1 MMPKL
6 QLQTLL
12 PINSRRRTFLGGIR
26 RRLRKN
32 KALAITY
39 RQARKLIGKPVTLQ
53 AQLPL
58 YKHWIEECEPKL
70 WVAAETWE
78 REPLI
83 SIITPAY
90 NTPDKYLFPLIE
102 SVKAQVYTNWQLCI
116 ADGSTDPDRA
126 AQIETICKE
135 DDRIVYKRLKKNDGI
150 VGNANAALKLAKG
163 DFIAFLDHDDMLSPY
178 ALSEVVHAY
187 NKQPETDVFFSDEDK
202 LSDDGK
208 HRSQPFFKPGWSPT
222 LEESVNYMTH
232 LFVVNKDVVTAVG
245 PLKKGFDGAQDYEF
259 ILRVTDYTK
268 NIVHIPK
275 ILYHWRIA
283 DGSTSGP
290 IDNKLYADKAGRQ
303 ALSEHAKRQKINAE
317 VLGIPEL
324 PTNYRLKYRVPNGAK
339 ASIIIPF
346 KDKPELL
353 KACVGSI
360 LAKTTYDNYE
370 IILVS
375 NNSNETATHDY
386 LETLNSNPKI
396 KVYHWDHTFNFSAL
410 NNYGR
415 SQASGDYLVLLNNDT
430 EVINGEWLEELLGV
444 ASQPE
449 VGAVGPL
456 LFYPT
461 NKIQHAGI
469 ILGMNTMAGH
479 VFRHQRED
487 AITMFGRP
495 YWPRNYLAVTAA
507 CLAVKTT
514 KYDEVGG
521 LDETFIMA
529 GNDVAFNLSLYEKG
543 YLNVYWPFAKLYHY
557 ENVSVGSYSKAPPSD
572 YDHSLTYYKPY
583 LNYKDPYFNPNL
595 DIMSEKVG
603 IRRKYE

>member
-1 MMPKL
+1 MKD
-6 QLQTLL
+6 
-12 PINSRRRTFLGGIR
+12 S
-26 RRLRKN
+26 
-32 KALAITY
+32 
-39 RQARKLIGKPVTLQ
+39 
-53 AQLPL
+53 
-58 YKHWIEECEPKL
+58 EPNL
-70 WVAAETWE
+70 WVTATSWE
-78 REPLI
+78 RAPLI
-83 SIITPAY
+83 SIVTPAY
-90 NTPDKYLFPLIE
+90 NTPDKYLLPLIE
-102 SVKAQVYTNWQLCI
+102 SVKAQTYTNWQYCI
-116 ADGSTDPDRA
+116 ADGSTDPERA
-126 AQIETICKE
+126 ALIELACK
-135 DDRIVYKRLKKNDGI
+135 DDARIVYKRLKNNEGI
-150 VGNANAALKLAKG
+150 VGNTNAALDLAKG
-163 DFIAFLDHDDMLSPY
+163 TFIAFLDHDDTLSPH
-178 ALSEVVHAY
+178 ALSEVVDAY

-202 LSDDGK
+202 LSDDGRQ
-208 HRSQPFFKPGWSPT
+208 RSQPFFKPGWSPT
-222 LEESVNYMTH
+222 LEECVNYMTH
-232 LFVVNKDVVTAVG
+232 LLVVKKTVITAVG

-268 NIVHIPK
+268 SIVHIPK
-275 ILYHWRIA
+275 VLYHWRTA

-290 IDNKLYADKAGRQ
+290 IDNKGYADTAGRT
-303 ALSEHAKRQKINAE
+303 ALIDHVKRQKINAT

-324 PTNYRLKYRVPNGAK
+324 PTNYRLKYTVPKGAK

-346 KDKPELL
+346 KDKAELL
-353 KACVGSI
+353 KACINSI
-360 LAKTTYDNYE
+360 LSKTTYGNYE

-375 NNSNETATHDY
+375 NNSTELATQDY
-386 LETLNSNPKI
+386 LETLKSNPKI
-396 KVYHWDHTFNFSAL
+396 KLCYWDHPFNYSAL

-415 SQASGDYLVLLNNDT
+415 TQASGDYLVLLNNDT
-430 EVINGEWLEELLGV
+430 EVINNEWLEELLGV
-444 ASQPE
+444 AAQPA

-479 VFRHQRED
+479 VFRHQGED

-507 CLAVKTT
+507 CLTVKAT

-529 GNDVAFNLSLYEKG
+529 GNDVAFNLRLYEKG

-557 ENVSVGSYSKAPPSD
+557 ENVSVGSYSKAPPGD

-583 LNYKDPYFNPNL
+583 LDYKDPYFNPNL

-603 IRRKYE
+603 IRRNYE